1 MSSTQSDTN
10 LSVER
15 SLWRSSSA
23 RTAIVSAGARIA
35 ILPLTGITS
44 IALARTVTGQ
54 FGVEAYAVFS
64 LIVSLPLLV
73 PVIDLGLG
81 ASVTNAAASLPSGA
95 DNLVA
100 VIRRA
105 WRYLVGGCVI
115 CLISVNVIGAL
126 QLWPALLG
134 VEEMSGVNGGISV
147 ALSVFLFTMPASIG
161 YSVLVGLKRNPL
173 AIVMQ
178 GLAPIFSGLVVIA
191 ASRNL
196 GLSGIVSIS
205 MVGIPVAAWLALIVA
220 LRLLRSRGLHL
231 FSRGQSLPSPSLLVT
246 AGPMLIIVLTMPFA
260 IQGGR
265 LILSFRGTL
274 VDVAVY
280 SAAMIAFLPVF
291 SIAQVAGRSLWG
303 EYASDRANRQSSA
316 RRFVTGI
323 FTGATIGLSGFSG
336 LVIAGPF
343 VTKLAVGDAIKVPGI
358 LYWLLGGVVL
368 VQALHLVS
376 GMYLTD
382 ARGLRF
388 QAQTTVLTAIVVTVL
403 TLLLVDIAGAL
414 APAISLLLGLTLC
427 QFLPCLVHAISRLS
441 VRERWLSYVYSGGVD
456 SETK

>member
-115 CLISVNVIGAL
+115 CLILVNVIGAL

-161 YSVLVGLKRNPL
+161 YSVLVGLKLKP
-173 AIVMQ
+173 
-178 GLAPIFSGLVVIA
+178 
-191 ASRNL
+191 
-196 GLSGIVSIS
+196 
-205 MVGIPVAAWLALIVA
+205 
-220 LRLLRSRGLHL
+220 
-231 FSRGQSLPSPSLLVT
+231 
-246 AGPMLIIVLTMPFA
+246 
-260 IQGGR
+260 
-265 LILSFRGTL
+265 
-274 VDVAVY
+274 
-280 SAAMIAFLPVF
+280 
-291 SIAQVAGRSLWG
+291 
-303 EYASDRANRQSSA
+303 
-316 RRFVTGI
+316 
-323 FTGATIGLSGFSG
+323 
-336 LVIAGPF
+336 
-343 VTKLAVGDAIKVPGI
+343 
-358 LYWLLGGVVL
+358 
-368 VQALHLVS
+368 
-376 GMYLTD
+376 
-382 ARGLRF
+382 
-388 QAQTTVLTAIVVTVL
+388 
-403 TLLLVDIAGAL
+403 
-414 APAISLLLGLTLC
+414 
-427 QFLPCLVHAISRLS
+427 
-441 VRERWLSYVYSGGVD
+441 
-456 SETK
+456 